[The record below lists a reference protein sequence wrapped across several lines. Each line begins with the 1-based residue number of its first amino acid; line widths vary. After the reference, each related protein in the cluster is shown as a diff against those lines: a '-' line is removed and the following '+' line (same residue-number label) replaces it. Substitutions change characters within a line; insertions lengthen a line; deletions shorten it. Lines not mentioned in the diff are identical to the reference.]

1 MIRAVLFELCG
12 TLVRAPKDVRDLREE
27 IISILARL
35 GLPPSF
41 FSREEEVPFMLE
53 KLETYIKASGMG
65 EGDEKRIWDEIQ
77 KGIEE
82 FENSLVRD
90 ASPVPGVL
98 EVLALLK
105 EKGLRIGV
113 ISMVSSAITVNL
125 LARLGLN
132 RFLDTVVARDFIRDP
147 RPNSAHLLRAL
158 KDLGVRPEEAVLVST
173 SASMIR
179 YAKEINMRAVGVSPG
194 CGDELR
200 RAGADAVV
208 RSLTDVASAISGLEG
223 KA

>member
-65 EGDEKRIWDEIQ
+65 EGDVKRIWDEIR

-179 YAKEINMRAVGVSPG
+179 YAKEINMRAVGISPG

-200 RAGADAVV
+200 KAGADEVV